1 MHAADRHQL
10 IAELDGGVRMAR
22 AEDILAKPAPCR
34 GRARLAAFELGLV
47 WRCAG
52 DAALASEIVS
62 RVDPRDGTT
71 DRSAIA
77 NADRPFSHA

>member
-22 AEDILAKPAPCR
+22 AEDVLAEPAACS
-34 GRARLAAFELGLV
+34 GRPRLAAFELGLA

-52 DAALASEIVS
+52 DAGVASEIVS
-62 RVDPRDGTT
+62 RIDP
-71 DRSAIA
+71 
-77 NADRPFSHA
+77 